1 MQLFQ
6 ILELKPHE
14 KNKWSLL
21 SILPRQKQTKFML
34 PKQAHGSPMI
44 KALHALCQA
53 LSPSEFTRISN
64 CEVAKDAWQIL
75 ETTYADT
82 KLVKSDLRN
91 SMVSLGKPIWDV
103 KLIRKI
109 LRSLPERFRIKVTTI
124 KESKNLEEMKIEEL
138 VESLQTY
145 EYSLPPVRKAKTI
158 ALKASQKKSKVSSDK
173 DSNIDEDVVAM
184 LAKNFKQYMKN
195 NKFKKKFS
203 DRLRKAPHTTESKEA
218 ENKDPRGPQC
228 FECSSFNHIRTKC
241 ANLKKLKG
249 KAFNATL
256 SDESEKEEK
265 TPGLRGPT

>member
-82 KLVKSDLRN
+82 KLVKSAKLQMLISKFDEIKMLEEETFGEFYTKISDLRN
-91 SMVSLGKPIWDV
+91 SMVSLGKQISDV

-124 KESKNLEEMKIEEL
+124 
-138 VESLQTY
+138 
-145 EYSLPPVRKAKTI
+145 
-158 ALKASQKKSKVSSDK
+158 
-173 DSNIDEDVVAM
+173 
-184 LAKNFKQYMKN
+184 
-195 NKFKKKFS
+195 
-203 DRLRKAPHTTESKEA
+203 
-218 ENKDPRGPQC
+218 
-228 FECSSFNHIRTKC
+228 
-241 ANLKKLKG
+241 
-249 KAFNATL
+249 
-256 SDESEKEEK
+256 
-265 TPGLRGPT
+265 